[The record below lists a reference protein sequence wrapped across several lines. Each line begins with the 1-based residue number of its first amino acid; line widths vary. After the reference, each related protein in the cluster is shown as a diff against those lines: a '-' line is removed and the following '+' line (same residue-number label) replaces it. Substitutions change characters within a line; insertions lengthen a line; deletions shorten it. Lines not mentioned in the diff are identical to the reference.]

1 MITLVL
7 IVLAV
12 LIIAYLFLGNV
23 IHFHATLQIA
33 HMRLVLVVALILILL
48 ALVLR
53 R

>member
-1 MITLVL
+1 MVTLIL
-7 IVLAV
+7 IALAV

-23 IHFHATLQIA
+23 IHFHASFHMA
-33 HMRLVLVVALILILL
+33 HTRLVLIVALVLIIL